1 MSNAPDANEQFEG
14 WLCPDA
20 SAIQGKMVWDKYTP
34 KKFTDDDV
42 QMDVLACG
50 KWGLNAQQLLR
61 DV

>member
-50 KWGLNAQQLLR
+50 KW
-61 DV
+61 